1 MFCTECGSKLEEGT
15 VFCPNCGAKLNQD
28 QPKTEPQPETP
39 VRQEPVQQTPPVYQ
53 APQHQPVPQTTPAY
67 QPQPIVIR
75 QHEITQEEL
84 PEKFRP
90 LSAWAYVGYSLLF
103 AIPIV
108 GFVFLIVFSCS
119 SANINRRSYARSYWC
134 YLILSLIII
143 GTAMIILAATGNFY
157 YVFDKIF

>member
-1 MFCTECGSKLEEGT
+1 MFCTECGSKLEEGA

-39 VRQEPVQQTPPVYQ
+39 VRQEPVQQTPPVCQ
-53 APQHQPVPQTTPAY
+53 APQHQPVQQTPPAY

-84 PEKFRP
+84 PERFRP
-90 LSAWAYVGYSLLF
+90 LSAWAYVGYTLLF

>member
-53 APQHQPVPQTTPAY
+53 APQYQPVQQTPPAY
-67 QPQPIVIR
+67 QPQPNVIR

-84 PEKFRP
+84 PERFRP

-157 YVFDKIF
+157 YVFNKIF

>member
-15 VFCPNCGAKLNQD
+15 VFCPNCGANLSQN
-28 QPKTEPQPETP
+28 QPKAAPQPDTP
-39 VRQEPVQQTPPVYQ
+39 VQQEPVQQTPVYQ
-53 APQHQPVPQTTPAY
+53 TPQYQPVQQTPPAY
-67 QPQPIVIR
+67 QPQPIVIQQQR
-75 QHEITQEEL
+75 EITQEEL

-108 GFVFLIVFSCS
+108 GFVFLIIFSCS

-143 GTAMIILAATGNFY
+143 GTAMIILAATGNFR
-157 YVFDKIF
+157 YVFNKIF

>member
-15 VFCPNCGAKLNQD
+15 VFCPNCGAKLNQE
-28 QPKTEPQPETP
+28 QPKAAPQPETP
-39 VRQEPVQQTPPVYQ
+39 VQQEPVQQTPPVYQ
-53 APQHQPVPQTTPAY
+53 APQY

-84 PEKFRP
+84 PERFRP
-90 LSAWAYVGYSLLF
+90 LSAWAYVGYTLLF

-108 GFVFLIVFSCS
+108 GFVFLIIFSCS

-143 GTAMIILAATGNFY
+143 GTALIILAATGNFY